1 MTTTAAQPT
10 TTTRFRYIADNDVIY
25 VGEAEILTEDIT
37 ILSCF
42 RIGMTIEEVYPYDT
56 KFNYALRNRLELAA
70 LECAMT
76 PPATPVE
83 LPSDWDE
90 IEILDTETVVTV
102 KAACILPE
110 INSDIQAAAYGLS
123 TVRRIKHTGK
133 DQYRIETK
141 GPLANVQRELY
152 KARLF

>member
-1 MTTTAAQPT
+1 MTTAAQPT
-10 TTTRFRYIADNDVIY
+10 ATTRFRYIADNDVIY
-25 VGEAEILTEDIT
+25 VGEAEILEQDIT

-83 LPSDWDE
+83 LPTDWDE
-90 IEILDTETVVTV
+90 LQILDTETTYTV
-102 KAACILPE
+102 EVRAILTE
-110 INSDIQAAAYGLS
+110 VKTDSEATNYGLRAVS
-123 TVRRIKHTGK
+123 RVRSMNAGK
-133 DQYRIETK
+133 QYRITAK
-141 GPLANVQRELY
+141 GGLDEIRRELHRI
-152 KARLF
+152 RLF